1 MPFPSIDP
9 MDTFYI
15 LNPDDKSINLD
26 KTKEMLKLLNFK
38 VFYMFKFNKH
48 IKYGENQHK
57 PAANALLKLRNG
69 GEKDDIIVVVDDA
82 KVMINIVGQEHQ

>member
-1 MPFPSIDP
+1 MPSVSSIFVALYQRSNQDQVEGNRMPFPSIDP

-48 IKYGENQHK
+48 IKYGEN
-57 PAANALLKLRNG
+57 
-69 GEKDDIIVVVDDA
+69 
-82 KVMINIVGQEHQ
+82 